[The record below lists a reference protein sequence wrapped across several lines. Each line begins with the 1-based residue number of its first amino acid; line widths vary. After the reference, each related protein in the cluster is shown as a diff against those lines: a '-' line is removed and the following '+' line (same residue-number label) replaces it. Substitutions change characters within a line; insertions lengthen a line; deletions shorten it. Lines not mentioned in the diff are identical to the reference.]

1 MRHVFQLSLDFYF
14 IIFYFLRRSISW
26 IQISLK
32 QAQFNPLTFFN
43 IKLTNITR
51 IPHTKYFI
59 LWYDPR
65 QNSGWLSLDS
75 SLSIDMCQQWRKIF
89 VYPTSDPDR
98 NTFGDM
104 SDLTL
109 CRSYITHDSSKHFE
123 SIIILNHAYVWS
135 IESHGW
141 PKTFVSHSGLQ
152 YTNTFGDMRR
162 QRSSR
167 VDQTPFL
174 PPVQRRYNGGKNAGT
189 TALQR
194 RYNAGTTATRP
205 RELHFE
211 NLISYVPMYRT

>member
-1 MRHVFQLSLDFYF
+1 MWYNFLA
-14 IIFYFLRRSISW
+14 IIIAAGCL
-26 IQISLK
+26 Q
-32 QAQFNPLTFFN
+32 N
-43 IKLTNITR
+43 IESYDM
-51 IPHTKYFI
+51 IP
-59 LWYDPR
+59 DR
-65 QNSGWLSLDS
+65 NSGWLSLDS

-152 YTNTFGDMRR
+152 YTNTFGDMHR

-167 VDQTPFL
+167 VDQTPFLPPFL

-211 NLISYVPMYRT
+211 NLISYVRMYRT

>member
-1 MRHVFQLSLDFYF
+1 M
-14 IIFYFLRRSISW
+14 
-26 IQISLK
+26 
-32 QAQFNPLTFFN
+32 
-43 IKLTNITR
+43 
-51 IPHTKYFI
+51 IP
-59 LWYDPR
+59 DR
-65 QNSGWLSLDS
+65 NSGWLSLDS
-75 SLSIDMCQQWRKIF
+75 SLSIDMCQQWTKIF

-174 PPVQRRYNGGKNAGT
+174 PPFLPPTERRYNGGKNAGT
-189 TALQR
+189 TAVQR
-194 RYNAGTTATRP
+194 RPDRASSILKTLFRTYVCIVRRASYRILLLLSLALFERRATPLQLPNQNHR
-205 RELHFE
+205 
-211 NLISYVPMYRT
+211 N